1 MLIILFMVY
10 VILSSSGLVLFKLGG
25 ANTDIQFSFLGF
37 NIAFSWKMILGIICY
52 GTSFLLWLYLVS
64 NMNLT
69 FAMPLSVGLVNTLV
83 IVESCLLLKEKVSL
97 NQGIGIFIII
107 TGVIIMTWGSKS

>member
-1 MLIILFMVY
+1 MLVILFLVY
-10 VILSSSGLVLFKLGG
+10 VILSASGLVLFKLGV
-25 ANTDIQFSFLGF
+25 ANANIHLNILGLNLKFS
-37 NIAFSWKMILGIICY
+37 IKMILGIFCY
-52 GTSFLLWLYLVS
+52 GISFLLWLYLVS

-83 IVESCLLLKEKVSL
+83 IIESCLLLKEKITL

-107 TGVIIMTWGSKS
+107 VGVMIMTWSKQS